1 MSVGQIENPQ
11 GIKKFLP
18 ILGWLPGYPSG
29 WLRSDLV
36 AGLSTAAV
44 LIPQSMAYATI
55 AGLPVEMGLY
65 TPMVLM
71 GVYAILGTSRV
82 LVVSATSTIS
92 LITAATLAPVIQ
104 SGDPNSY
111 LTATATLALLVAPAE

>member
-1 MSVGQIENPQ
+1 MI
-11 GIKKFLP
+11 
-18 ILGWLPGYPSG
+18 
-29 WLRSDLV
+29 
-36 AGLSTAAV
+36 TAAV

-71 GVYAILGTSRV
+71 VVYAILGTSRV

-92 LITAATLAPVIQ
+92 M
-104 SGDPNSY
+104 
-111 LTATATLALLVAPAE
+111 LTCAGKVPSSSKT